1 MTDITGRAIPTRPL
15 GKTGVAVT
23 QIGLGGE
30 GILRTW
36 NRDKEA
42 ALVIERALELGITY
56 FDCAR
61 AYAGSEEYYGMALGK
76 RREKIFLTSK
86 AFERTKKGA
95 LEQLDAS
102 LSRMNTGYL
111 NLWQVHDLR
120 TEEDLRQISDP
131 GGALEAF
138 DEARKS
144 GKVLFIGVTA
154 HQDAGILSKALD
166 LFPFDTVLM
175 PVSAAHPHFISFK
188 RETLPKALEMGLGII
203 GMKVIGGTF
212 VRHRRNAQE
221 VEALIRYALSHQIST
236 IVTGCSSPQEVEMNC
251 HCAQRFKPFSE
262 EEIVEMERSM
272 LSPDNLSAD
281 AW

>member
-1 MTDITGRAIPTRPL
+1 MTDITGTAIPTRPL

-36 NRDKEA
+36 NRDREA

-188 RETLPKALEMGLGII
+188 KEALPKALEMGLGII

-212 VRHRRNAQE
+212 VRHRRNARQ

-251 HCAQRFKPFSE
+251 HCAQHFKPFSE
-262 EEIVEMERSM
+262 EEIAEMERSL

-281 AW
+281 D

>member
-36 NRDKEA
+36 NRNKEA

-212 VRHRRNAQE
+212 VRHRRNAQQ

-251 HCAQRFKPFSE
+251 HYAQHFKPFSE
-262 EEIVEMERSM
+262 EEIVEMERSL
-272 LSPDNLSAD
+272 LSPDNLSTD
-281 AW
+281 A

>member
-1 MTDITGRAIPTRPL
+1 
-15 GKTGVAVT
+15 
-23 QIGLGGE
+23 
-30 GILRTW
+30 
-36 NRDKEA
+36 
-42 ALVIERALELGITY
+42 
-56 FDCAR
+56 
-61 AYAGSEEYYGMALGK
+61 
-76 RREKIFLTSK
+76 
-86 AFERTKKGA
+86 
-95 LEQLDAS
+95 
-102 LSRMNTGYL
+102 MNTGYL

-212 VRHRRNAQE
+212 VRHRRNAQQ

-251 HCAQRFKPFSE
+251 HYAQHFKPFSE
-262 EEIVEMERSM
+262 EEIVEMERSL
-272 LSPDNLSAD
+272 LSPDNLSTD
-281 AW
+281 A